1 MTPEQRDL
9 LEKARDSW
17 RASRLLAE
25 QKFYDIAVS
34 RAYYSMF
41 YVAEAFLLSEG
52 LAFSKHSAVIAA
64 FGQRYTKSG
73 IVAPKF
79 HQYLIKAQ
87 DSRNIA
93 DYDIKKR
100 ISKREATTA
109 IAHAEEFLQVADEFI
124 GRMSQ

>member
-9 LEKARDSW
+9 LEKAGDGL
-17 RASRLLAE
+17 RASRLPAE

-64 FGQRYTKSG
+64 FGQRYAKSG
-73 IVAPKF
+73 VVAPKF
-79 HQYLIKAQ
+79 HQYLIKAH
-87 DSRNIA
+87 DSRNMA

-109 IAHAEEFLQVADEFI
+109 IAHAEEFLEVAEEFI
-124 GRMSQ
+124 GRIS